1 MDVENL
7 IFTGTCRAGT
17 GVVASITGYLADRN
31 CYICSLEQF
40 DDESTGK
47 FFLRSVFRLQQN
59 SPVVDDVREGFDA
72 IAKKF
77 SMDWQI
83 HDPNV
88 AVKTLILVSK
98 YDHCLD
104 DILYRK
110 RKGEFNID
118 ITAVVSN
125 HNDLRELVERQG
137 LNFIH
142 LPVTPTSK
150 IEQEKQLQGVLN
162 ETGTELVILARYMQ
176 ILSNELV
183 ARLEGRC
190 INIHHS
196 FLPGF
201 KGASPYQQAFDRGVK
216 VIGATAHYV
225 TAELDE
231 GPIIEQLV
239 TRVDHNCKPEHLERI
254 GRDNESIALARAIT
268 YHVER
273 RIFLDGNKTVVFLG
287 G

>member
-1 MDVENL
+1 MDEENL

-17 GVVASITGYLADRN
+17 GVVAAITGYLADRN

-47 FFLRSVFRLQQN
+47 FFLRSVFRLQQD
-59 SPVVDDVREGFDA
+59 SPAVDDVRQGFYA
-72 IAKKF
+72 IAQKF

-88 AVKTLILVSK
+88 PVKTLILVSK

-125 HNDLRELVERQG
+125 HNDLRDMVERQG
-137 LNFIH
+137 HNFIH
-142 LPVTPTSK
+142 MPVTPNSK
-150 IEQEKQLQGVLN
+150 IEQESQLQRVLN
-162 ETGTELVILARYMQ
+162 ETKTELVILARYMQ
-176 ILSNELV
+176 ILSSELV
-183 ARLEGRC
+183 EGLEGRC

-201 KGASPYQQAFDRGVK
+201 KGARPYQQAFDRGVK

-225 TAELDE
+225 TADLDE

>member
-1 MDVENL
+1 MDKENL

-17 GVVASITGYLADRN
+17 GVVAAITGYLADRN

-47 FFLRSVFRLQQN
+47 FFLRSVFRLQQS
-59 SPVVDDVREGFDA
+59 SPAVDEVRQGFDA
-72 IAKKF
+72 IAQKF

-125 HNDLRELVERQG
+125 HNDLRDMVERQG
-137 LNFIH
+137 HNFIH
-142 LPVTPTSK
+142 LPVTPHSK
-150 IEQEKQLQGVLN
+150 IEQESQLQRVLN
-162 ETGTELVILARYMQ
+162 ETKTELVILARYMQ
-176 ILSNELV
+176 ILSSELV
-183 ARLEGRC
+183 EGLEGRC

-201 KGASPYQQAFDRGVK
+201 KGARPYQQAFDRGVK

-225 TAELDE
+225 TADLDE